1 MITSQKN
8 LIHFPPN
15 SVAGCISNVECS
27 VGGNLELRQTLV
39 SLTLRG
45 WRHIQNLCGFSTPT
59 AMGQSFIMTLHKLP
73 SSSHEKTSVT
83 ENFEFIIAESS
94 DSLFILRKNFRSKKK
109 REIKSSLAIDL
120 LECQF
125 IIQADL
131 VGYSKS

>member
-73 SSSHEKTSVT
+73 SSSHEKTSVK
-83 ENFEFIIAESS
+83 
-94 DSLFILRKNFRSKKK
+94 ILN
-109 REIKSSLAIDL
+109 SSLLNHLIPYLYSEKIFDRKRIGRLNL
-120 LECQF
+120 L
-125 IIQADL
+125 
-131 VGYSKS
+131 